1 MRVKRVVAAAV
12 AFCTVAICAPAWAQS
27 GDAFG
32 QCLATHTTAQD
43 RSALV
48 RWVFAGMAQSAS
60 VRDMAEIPEAKRVEA
75 IRGAAA
81 IVGRLLTH
89 DCRAEALA
97 RFKSNPGAMQQSFG
111 RLGQRAVEDLAQD
124 PAVIATFAGIVQYID
139 MTAFA
144 RLMLEGGLSRK

>member
-1 MRVKRVVAAAV
+1 MRVKRVIAAAA
-12 AFCTVAICAPAWAQS
+12 AFWAIGVCTPAWAQS

-60 VRDMAEIPEAKRVEA
+60 VRDMAVIPEAKRVEA

-81 IVGRLLTH
+81 IVGRLLTQ
-89 DCRAEALA
+89 DCRAEALE
-97 RFKSNPGAMQQSFG
+97 RLKSNPAAMQQSFG
-111 RLGQRAVEDLAQD
+111 RLGQRAVEDLAKD
-124 PAVIATFAGIVQYID
+124 PAVVATFAGIIQYID
-139 MTAFA
+139 MSAFA
-144 RLMLEGGLSRK
+144 SLMLEGSLAK